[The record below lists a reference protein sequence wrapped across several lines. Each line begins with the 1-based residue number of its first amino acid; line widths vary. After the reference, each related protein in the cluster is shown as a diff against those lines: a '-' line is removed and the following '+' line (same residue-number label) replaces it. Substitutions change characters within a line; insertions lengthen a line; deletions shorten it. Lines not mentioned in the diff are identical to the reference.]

1 MKCQAWMI
9 KVKGKGK
16 ISKCLRKRLRIFI
29 LSSSFVKFREEKSH
43 LKNSFSRSVS
53 LS

>member
-1 MKCQAWMI
+1 MSNLDDKSKGQRKDF
-9 KVKGKGK
+9 KV
-16 ISKCLRKRLRIFI
+16 SKKKTEDFI